1 MHDLI
6 KIEKRLINGVE
17 LNSINAREL
26 HLKLEVKK
34 AFTTWITTA
43 LDNAGAIENEDFIK
57 LKSSLE
63 GSGYQIDY
71 ILTTDISKHI
81 SMMSKVP
88 KSKEIRDYFITFEKE
103 GKEIIKSQS
112 LQIQLMQEA
121 INQLSIM
128 DNRVTTLESTRRL
141 ENWQELALHDFKNKK
156 VYAIAQKHDLT
167 NDKEMIRKLHSR
179 VWKCLKKR
187 FNIPRYNE
195 LPSLKFNDAI
205 EFINSLTFSDLI

>member
-1 MHDLI
+1 MNSLI
-6 KIEKRLINGVE
+6 QITKNIINGVE
-17 LNSINAREL
+17 INSINAREL
-26 HLKLEVKK
+26 HSSLEVKK

-88 KSKEIRDYFITFEKE
+88 KSKVIRDYFITFEKE

-141 ENWQELALHDFKNKK
+141 ENWQELSLHDLKNKK
-156 VYAIAQKHDLT
+156 VYAIAQKHDLI

-195 LPSLKFNDAI
+195 LPSLKFNDGI
-205 EFINSLTFSDLI
+205 EFINNLTFGDLL

>member
-1 MHDLI
+1 MNSLI
-6 KIEKRLINGVE
+6 QITKNIINGVE
-17 LNSINAREL
+17 INSINAREL
-26 HLKLEVKK
+26 HSSLEVKK

-141 ENWQELALHDFKNKK
+141 ENWQELSLHDLKNKK
-156 VYAIAQKHDLT
+156 VYAIAQKHDLI

-195 LPSLKFNDAI
+195 LPSLKFNDGI
-205 EFINSLTFSDLI
+205 EFINSLTFSDLV

>member
-1 MHDLI
+1 MNSLI
-6 KIEKRLINGVE
+6 QITKNIINGVE
-17 LNSINAREL
+17 INSINAREL
-26 HLKLEVKK
+26 HSSLEVKK

-141 ENWQELALHDFKNKK
+141 ENWQELSLIDTKNKK
-156 VYAIAQKHDLT
+156 VYSIANKHDLI
-167 NDKEMIRKLHSR
+167 NDKAMIRKLHSR
-179 VWKCLKKR
+179 VWKSLKKR
-187 FNIPRYNE
+187 FNVPRYNE
-195 LPSLKFNDAI
+195 IPSIYFNEAKAT
-205 EFINSLTFSDLI
+205 INNLSLSDLL